1 MLEEKSLDSL
11 GDNLQPILTKVL
23 THTIEKHIP
32 FNVIFELTYRCN
44 LRCKHCYIPEPSRH
58 QRELTTEECYQV
70 LDDLAELKGFYI
82 TYTGGEIFLR
92 PDFFKIAQYG
102 KSLGFAQ
109 KFFTNGT
116 LLTPLLC
123 DKIADSK
130 PVSVEISIYGVSES
144 THDFVT
150 KARGSHRKS
159 MEGIRWLVERGV
171 RTKAKMPLMYHSFD
185 EFKELLAECEQL
197 GVELSMDH
205 SIAPMDDGTTDV
217 LGLRITNEQLYKIF
231 TDKTITPKGDLP
243 SAPAQICEA
252 GRNTA
257 SVSPMGDVFPC
268 LQLPIKAGNIREKSL
283 KEIWNEGEIMKE
295 LRGLQMHDLK
305 QCPTCSLQAYCNR
318 CAGMALLED
327 GDHMGCSSRA
337 RQVATIRQQI
347 ALEKQGQRPDIPLAT
362 FPTAPISRTPTGPKG
377 GLLQINRPW
386 KAKTPQLTV
395 QKDA

>member
-1 MLEEKSLDSL
+1 MPDTAVESM

-92 PDFFKIAQYG
+92 PDFFKIASYG

-116 LLTPLLC
+116 LLTPMLC
-123 DKIADSK
+123 DRIAEAK
-130 PVSVEISIYGVSES
+130 PVSVEISIYGVNDA

-185 EFKELLAECEQL
+185 EFKELLAECESM

-217 LGLRITNEQLYKIF
+217 LGLRITNEQLYRIF
-231 TDKTITPKGDLP
+231 TDKTLMPKGDLP

-257 SVSPMGDVFPC
+257 SISPLGDVFPC
-268 LQLPIKAGNIREKSL
+268 LQLPLKAGNVREKSL
-283 KEIWNEGEIMKE
+283 KDIWNESDVMRE
-295 LRGLQMHDLK
+295 LRGLQTHDLK

-327 GDHMGCSSRA
+327 GDYLGCSSRA
-337 RQVATIRQQI
+337 RQVATIRQMI
-347 ALEKQGQRPDIPLAT
+347 ALERQGRNADLPVAN
-362 FPTAPISRTPTGPKG
+362 FPVAPPVRANTAVPGTG
-377 GLLQINRPW
+377 GLMQIARPW
-386 KAKTPQLTV
+386 KPAGDTA
-395 QKDA
+395 QKNS